1 MCSWEQI
8 FVKHERPCVILLQ
21 KIIMEVPIIAAA
33 YSITIKVQEL
43 NILEKKVKFLTLTF
57 WDLILKLYY
66 ATIALLY
73 NQNVIFEDFR
83 DCLRFEIFF
92 D

>member
-33 YSITIKVQEL
+33 YSSSS
-43 NILEKKVKFLTLTF
+43 KKKTSRPYHTPLDIPMETSLTTRSP
-57 WDLILKLYY
+57 
-66 ATIALLY
+66 
-73 NQNVIFEDFR
+73 IFPTTD
-83 DCLRFEIFF
+83 ISA
-92 D
+92 

>member
-73 NQNVIFEDFR
+73 NQNVIFEDF
-83 DCLRFEIFF
+83 
-92 D
+92 